1 MTAILVQRFLIHLQL
16 ANRRALHLDTT
27 QNAECSRDLG
37 TLAFE
42 RVVGSLSASLTLED
56 YIISKD
62 VDSEVLT
69 KSLDREGGETGDV
82 DDGGGKDSIA
92 MEPVCSEV

>member
-27 QNAECSRDLG
+27 QNAGSLQDAG
-37 TLAFE
+37 TLVFE
-42 RVVGSLSASLTLED
+42 RVVGSLSASLTLDD
-56 YIISKD
+56 YISSID
-62 VDSEVLT
+62 VDSKVLK
-69 KSLDREGGETGDV
+69 KSLDKEDRGTGDV